1 MLNIHTIIN
10 IIHILLIGPGLIY
23 IGQTYGALPNIAFN
37 IILVL
42 GLGIMVYHAYKAY
55 SIGIKY
61 GWIYALHAAV
71 FAPLLVY
78 LGALGKKAHNAIY
91 PLLTMVGFAAIGYH
105 LLILYK
111 RYLL

>member
-55 SIGIKY
+55 SIGIK
-61 GWIYALHAAV
+61 L
-71 FAPLLVY
+71 
-78 LGALGKKAHNAIY
+78 AIICV
-91 PLLTMVGFAAIGYH
+91 LIDSSHKVTQLFLTCFRIS
-105 LLILYK
+105 I
-111 RYLL
+111 